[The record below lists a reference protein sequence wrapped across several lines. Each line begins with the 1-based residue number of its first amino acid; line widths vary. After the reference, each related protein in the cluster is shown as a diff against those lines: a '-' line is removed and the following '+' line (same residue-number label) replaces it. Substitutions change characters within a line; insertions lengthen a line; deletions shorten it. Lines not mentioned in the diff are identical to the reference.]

1 MARGRFISNS
11 ISGSKKFARLTAH
24 DHRLMYMMLV
34 PHADA
39 EGRHDADP
47 QILAGQVYTRLDFT
61 PAQIEA
67 GLRDMHDV
75 GLIRLYAVGDE
86 QYLEIVGFH
95 EHNKVRRKDDGSPD
109 REAPS
114 AIPAPPPTTAN
125 TTPEALPTDSGVTP
139 EEDQSNSALRVKG
152 KGLSVKGE
160 GEGSSLSFRDDA
172 PDPAPVEAAP
182 RRPGKIE
189 PPPEDEPALTL
200 ADLIVVWNEERG
212 QLRAVRDTDVALADA
227 NLVRLAERFVRRH
240 RKRDRDFVLD
250 LFRRG
255 ISAVRIDP
263 HWLGSRAE
271 KPTRTGPPYGID
283 SYLRHVETKADAAA
297 DLAATPPLSGAP
309 PGPTRP
315 FAVDDLLQHNVTG
328 QVGMIDELLPGN
340 KARMNTGD
348 TWNLAEVYRCN
359 N

>member
-61 PAQIEA
+61 AAQIEA

-75 GLIRLYAVGDE
+75 GLIRLYAVGEE

-114 AIPAPPPTTAN
+114 AIPAPPQTTVD
-125 TTPEALPTDSGVTP
+125 TTPEALPTNSGVAP
-139 EEDQSNSALRVKG
+139 EEDESNSALRVKG
-152 KGLSVKGE
+152 KGLRVKGE
-160 GEGSSLSFRDDA
+160 ERTLSIRDDV

-182 RRPGKIE
+182 RRASKTD
-189 PPPEDEPALTL
+189 PPPGETITL
-200 ADLIVVWNEERG
+200 ADLIGVWNEERG

-240 RKRDRDFVLD
+240 RKRDREYVLG

-297 DLAATPPLSGAP
+297 DLAATPPPSGAP